1 MKFEIT
7 DKREYKTTHW
17 YVESENDTYNVI
29 CQEGDLEDEWFIS
42 SDEEGELDRYSE
54 ISKELIGMCSS
65 DNSKPSDY

>member
-1 MKFEIT
+1 MNFEIT

-29 CQEGDLEDEWFIS
+29 CQEGDLEDEWIIS
-42 SDEEGELDRYSE
+42 GDYEDEIHQYSDLGV
-54 ISKELIGMCSS
+54 KLINLCKS